1 MSPYCSFFPPGK
13 VILILQDES
22 LMACLCGQ
30 TDCVS
35 YSGTAAALQVF
46 WSISCVQ
53 IKRTS
58 SWHNYLENCFA
69 SVFKH
74 VPWDSFWDSS
84 PLPLP
89 GELRACPCEKLL
101 STTARLANHPHTA
114 PLQPRKQ
121 TWEVGFPNTNSIM
134 YVPFAKNLCWLSTLP
149 GCPRWDLSASA
160 DPHPR
165 VRTQRAEPCRGLITA
180 KWESLVAL
188 IFI

>member
-1 MSPYCSFFPPGK
+1 MRAFQKGPGEVFVWRQYRRYNLSFSQATSPCCSFFPPGK

-30 TDCVS
+30 TDCMS

-69 SVFKH
+69 SVFEH

-101 STTARLANHPHTA
+101 STTARLANHPHMA
-114 PLQPRKQ
+114 LLQPHEQ
-121 TWEVGFPNTNSIM
+121 SWEVGFPYQHQQHN
-134 YVPFAKNLCWLSTLP
+134 
-149 GCPRWDLSASA
+149 
-160 DPHPR
+160 
-165 VRTQRAEPCRGLITA
+165 VRTLC
-180 KWESLVAL
+180 
-188 IFI
+188 